1 MSFRD
6 GSRMFRAVLLVL
18 PLLGVQGAAFEKP
31 NWLQCSLFQTSNEA
45 TGAPVGLHISSDQ
58 STGSTQFIASGR
70 QHFKIFQGTVG
81 TV

>member
-45 TGAPVGLHISSDQ
+45 TGAA
-58 STGSTQFIASGR
+58 GSTQFIASGR